1 MLRATA
7 LGVLAEAGGVCEAPR
22 PKAVCGRSQARSPS
36 RPSHKGQGRWLPHA
50 LGWDLSPHPTPR
62 LPGPS
67 DSAYLIL
74 KALGLAGGALS
85 LQFGLPAYPQHY
97 VPALSRQGSGGRLG
111 TPEPYYLHAPAPGQ
125 TLAVLP

>member
-97 VPALSRQGSGGRLG
+97 VPSPKQAGARWPVGDS
-111 TPEPYYLHAPAPGQ
+111 
-125 TLAVLP
+125 